1 MQSITINCWYSIFLD
16 AYTYSTNYLLFSL
29 MVVITSILLLW
40 IYERP
45 RLYKL
50 IFKRSK
56 HSNILSPMLSNE
68 NVGSNY
74 PQTFVTGDIPVHTET
89 SEVTKDNE

>member
-1 MQSITINCWYSIFLD
+1 MN
-16 AYTYSTNYLLFSL
+16 TNFHYACIDNVFFS
-29 MVVITSILLLW
+29 VITEHAKYYNKLL
-40 IYERP
+40 
-45 RLYKL
+45 L